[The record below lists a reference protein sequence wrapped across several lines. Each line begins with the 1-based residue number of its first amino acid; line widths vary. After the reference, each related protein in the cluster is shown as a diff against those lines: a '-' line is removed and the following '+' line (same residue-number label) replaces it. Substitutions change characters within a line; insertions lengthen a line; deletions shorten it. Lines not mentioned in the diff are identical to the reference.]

1 VDFQLQSVASV
12 EAMSRVMGDMGKL
25 MKKQSEKVN
34 IRDIEQ
40 AMREFNK
47 EMEKGEL
54 MNERIEEM
62 MDMDD

>member
-1 VDFQLQSVASV
+1 MDFQLQSVASV